1 MNAALLLA
9 VLAAPP
15 SWGRAGGGCFAAG
28 TPIETPAGPRAIES
42 LAAGSELLSPRRGA
56 LEENAALAVHRVDA
70 PSMVEL
76 RTDAGA
82 VRVTPEHPFMLA
94 DGRLRLAGSLRPG
107 ERLRGFEA
115 GAPVERELLATR
127 RVAGGAA
134 FNLTA
139 GRPESFL
146 AAGLAVHN
154 KGCFLPETEILD
166 ADGKPRALASIRPGD
181 RVLAFTLD
189 GGVTAAAVREV
200 FSVRETAYLE
210 LATDRSRVKATAEH
224 PFFVGD
230 GTFVP
235 AGDLKVGQTLYLF
248 DGKGLSQETLRSKRL
263 VPGPVAVYNLRVDA
277 PNTFFASGLAVH
289 NKGGGCF
296 PTGTP
301 VLTPSGERPIESLD
315 LGDEVV
321 THEGSAKVTGVF
333 STTAELLE
341 VETDRGALLTT
352 EEHPLALAGG
362 GWLEA
367 GRLAPGAR
375 LLRAEAG
382 TFAPARVLALRRR
395 GPAQVR
401 NLEVAGPHSYV
412 AGGFLAHNKG
422 GGYGGGRGGRGGA
435 PSWFTIL
442 VYGFV
447 WLASSLMKRRDGRKQ
462 ELDVL
467 LPRASVEARAAACAE
482 AMKALAKGDRVWE
495 PEACK
500 ERAAEVFMA
509 VQKAWMARD
518 HQGMDRFMLK
528 AILRDHESQVEAMRR
543 GHEINLLSDLE
554 LRWMELVHVAAEGTQ
569 SSFTVLLEASARD
582 HYVDDRTSAFL
593 RGSHGSERFQE
604 CWTFHLDDGQWK
616 LREIEQVDEAVSM
629 EEPLRVP
636 QSGLTAAPV
645 PAGAHGGRLA
655 DKLEALSRRD
665 PAWSP
670 AALREAARSAFVAVV
685 HAREARDPGEARE
698 LASGPLLEGLEKEAS
713 ARLAGGEELQFRN
726 LCVRSVSIVLA
737 RNRRGS
743 DDDEFVARISAHAQR
758 VLLRG
763 GQVVAEQGY
772 LEPWEEHWTF
782 RRRGAAWV
790 AVEAKGRLD
799 GPEFSDEET
808 GEKA

>member
-28 TPIETPAGPRAIES
+28 TPIETPAGPRAIET
-42 LAAGSELLSPRRGA
+42 LAAGDALLSPRRES
-56 LEENAALAVHRVDA
+56 LEDNAALAVHEVDA

-76 RTDAGA
+76 RTAAGA

-94 DGRLRLAGSLRPG
+94 DGRLKLAGALAPG

-115 GAPVERELLATR
+115 GAPVERELLQTR
-127 RVAGGAA
+127 RVAGGPA

-154 KGCFLPETEILD
+154 KGCFLPETEILG
-166 ADGKPRALASIRPGD
+166 ADGKPRPLASMRPGD

-200 FSVRETAYLE
+200 FSVQETGYLE

-230 GTFVP
+230 ATFVP

-248 DGKGLSQETLRSKRL
+248 DGRGLSKETLRSKRL
-263 VPGPVAVYNLRVDA
+263 VPGPVSVYNLRVDA

-289 NKGGGCF
+289 NKGGG
-296 PTGTP
+296 
-301 VLTPSGERPIESLD
+301 
-315 LGDEVV
+315 
-321 THEGSAKVTGVF
+321 
-333 STTAELLE
+333 
-341 VETDRGALLTT
+341 
-352 EEHPLALAGG
+352 GG
-362 GWLEA
+362 G
-367 GRLAPGAR
+367 
-375 LLRAEAG
+375 
-382 TFAPARVLALRRR
+382 
-395 GPAQVR
+395 
-401 NLEVAGPHSYV
+401 
-412 AGGFLAHNKG
+412 
-422 GGYGGGRGGRGGA
+422 GGGRGGRGGA
-435 PSWFTIL
+435 PSWFTIILYGGIWL
-442 VYGFV
+442 V
-447 WLASSLMKRRDGRKQ
+447 SSLTKGRKGKSDD
-462 ELDVL
+462 LDVL

-482 AMKALAKGDRVWE
+482 AMKALATGDRVWE
-495 PEACK
+495 PAACK
-500 ERAAEVFMA
+500 DRAAEVFMA
-509 VQKAWMARD
+509 VQKAWMDRD
-518 HQGMDRFMLK
+518 HRGMDRFMLK

-554 LRWMELVHVAAEGTQ
+554 LRWMELVHVAAEGSQ
-569 SSFTVLLEASARD
+569 CSFTVLLEASARD
-582 HYVDDRTSAFL
+582 HYVDDRTNAFL

-616 LREIEQVDEAVSM
+616 LREIEQVDEAASM

-782 RRRGAAWV
+782 QRRGAAWI

-799 GPEFSDEET
+799 GPEFADEET